1 MDLIN
6 RIRDEVLSGKPK
18 TQVSRELNIS
28 YKLVKH
34 LTKDIPRRNIY
45 TKEDIQKIRNMVIQL
60 GSKAEAARK
69 LGIPYCVVI
78 KYTSDI
84 KVRNKTFG
92 QRTWEMLKELMEKG
106 YVFTN
111 ARNPSTKI
119 YILRK
124 HFPSIQLVI
133 VENRGIAFLPEKK
146 EEAMKALIEKMS
158 RRVWSYQKLRRIT
171 RLFDADLSKEEKLEI
186 VGGRRPIRNSD
197 LRKKQ

>member
-45 TKEDIQKIRNMVIQL
+45 TKKYIQKIRNMVIQL
-60 GSKAEAARK
+60 GNKAEAARR
-69 LGIPYCVVI
+69 LGIPY
-78 KYTSDI
+78 YTVLRYTLDI

-111 ARNPSTKI
+111 AKNPSTKI

-124 HFPSIQLVI
+124 HFPKIQWVKI
-133 VENRGIAFLPEKK
+133 KGRGIAFLPEKR
-146 EEAMKALIEKMS
+146 EEAMKALLGRLKKK
-158 RRVWSYQKLRRIT
+158 VWSYQELARI
-171 RLFDADLSKEEKLEI
+171 RKLFDVELTREEKIEI
-186 VGGRRPIRNSD
+186 VDEWRPMRKRD
-197 LRKKQ
+197 LK